1 METSNC
7 YYIYMYS
14 HNSDQVE
21 NSIIRKKKKPAKF
34 HVIIQD
40 VVEHFWYC

>member
-21 NSIIRKKKKPAKF
+21 NSIIQKKKNPQSFMLLFKM
-34 HVIIQD
+34 
-40 VVEHFWYC
+40 

>member
-21 NSIIRKKKKPAKF
+21 NSIIRKKKNNPQSFMLLFKM
-34 HVIIQD
+34 
-40 VVEHFWYC
+40 